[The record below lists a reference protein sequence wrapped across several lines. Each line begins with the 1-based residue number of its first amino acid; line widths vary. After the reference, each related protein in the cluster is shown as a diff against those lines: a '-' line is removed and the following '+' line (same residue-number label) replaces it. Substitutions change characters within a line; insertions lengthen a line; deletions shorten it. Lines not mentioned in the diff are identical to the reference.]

1 MARTILSLINLGN
14 RVIAMEHVSAVTN
27 DNMSTS
33 EVQLANLQS
42 YGLSV
47 QAAIGPKLLD
57 GGGLQGRVLVAF
69 SLGTDGSL
77 VGVRIA
83 QSSGH
88 QRLDSQAVQ
97 LIGRASFPLPPGQMS
112 AAQRTYLSAF
122 TFK

>member
-1 MARTILSLINLGN
+1 
-14 RVIAMEHVSAVTN
+14 MEYSVSAVKN
-27 DNMSTS
+27 DSVS
-33 EVQLANLQS
+33 ISDAQLANLQS

-57 GGGLQGRVLVAF
+57 GGGLEGRVLIAF
-69 SLGTDGSL
+69 SLGADGSL
-77 VGVRIA
+77 LGVRIA

-97 LIGRASFPLPPGQMS
+97 LIGRASFPLPPSQMS